1 MYIIDMNSIN
11 YEICFFLGTC
21 AQANYKRK
29 RRYVEDANP
38 MISPFPHDSC
48 ESCDESGKSVW
59 KRQVKAEVETEEEI
73 LLRSY
78 GSQLR

>member
-1 MYIIDMNSIN
+1 MYIIDMNCIN

-21 AQANYKRK
+21 AQANSKRK
-29 RRYVEDANP
+29 RRDVEDENL

-48 ESCDESGKSVW
+48 ESCDESGKSVQ
-59 KRQVKAEVETEEEI
+59 KRQVKAEVETEEEV

>member
-1 MYIIDMNSIN
+1 MYIIDMNRIK

-21 AQANYKRK
+21 AQANSKRK
-29 RRYVEDANP
+29 RRYVEDEK
-38 MISPFPHDSC
+38 DSC
-48 ESCDESGKSVW
+48 ESCDDSGKSVQ
-59 KRQVKAEVETEEEI
+59 KRQVKAEVETEEEV